1 MEITVV
7 VQKVLQPQQFQKRDG
22 SIGVRN
28 SFVGKTNTGQYD
40 REMKF
45 DVLNAETWQ
54 QMMIQVGQTY
64 VVSFD
69 ASSHSYNSPTK
80 GEIWFTSL
88 TAWKAVLQTMA
99 YQPQQPQQPQYVQQ
113 PMQQQYQQ
121 PAQPIATPMPQAA
134 PTPTSN
140 DDIPF

>member
-7 VQKVLQPQQFQKRDG
+7 VEKVLQPQQFQKRDG

-40 REMKF
+40 KEMKF
-45 DVLNAETWQ
+45 DVLNPDAWA
-54 QMMIQVGQTY
+54 QMAIQVGQTY

-99 YQPQQPQQPQYVQQ
+99 YQQPQAMPQYAPQQSMP
-113 PMQQQYQQ
+113 QQYQQ
-121 PAQPIATPMPQAA
+121 PINQPQMPQAA

-140 DDIPF
+140 DNIPF